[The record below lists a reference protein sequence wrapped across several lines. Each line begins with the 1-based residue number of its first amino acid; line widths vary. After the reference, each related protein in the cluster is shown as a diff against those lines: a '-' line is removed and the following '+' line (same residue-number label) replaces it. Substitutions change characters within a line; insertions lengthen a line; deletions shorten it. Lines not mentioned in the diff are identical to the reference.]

1 MDLCRWKPNFLS
13 WHNQT
18 SVLQWLL
25 TDPASC
31 TKLLWKA
38 NFFSTKVQV
47 QCFNIWGP
55 YTTCH
60 WINDTNNH
68 YFFGYINNHLVVL
81 KETPYSIIISMVSIY
96 ICQDKKYLLQSTKK
110 NRVLLMQCQLQ
121 LWKKR
126 ANSAKAKSWN
136 EHTLAESKIKRLDSS
151 NDYLT
156 HNTHYINQGTF
167 STSKD
172 TKKSERWEN
181 FVVRAKL
188 IPKSFKYISKST
200 MNVNLTK
207 PNSKNKAS
215 KANTTYTSNS

>member
-1 MDLCRWKPNFLS
+1 MYCSDCLLIQLLVPNCCERPTFFPPKCKFNALIFGVPILPAIELMTQITIIFL
-13 WHNQT
+13 
-18 SVLQWLL
+18 
-25 TDPASC
+25 
-31 TKLLWKA
+31 
-38 NFFSTKVQV
+38 
-47 QCFNIWGP
+47 
-55 YTTCH
+55 
-60 WINDTNNH
+60 
-68 YFFGYINNHLVVL
+68 GYINNHLVVL
-81 KETPYSIIISMVSIY
+81 KETPYPIIISMVSIY
-96 ICQDKKYLLQSTKK
+96 ICQDKKYLLQSRKK

-136 EHTLAESKIKRLDSS
+136 EHTPAESKIKRLDSS

-167 STSKD
+167 SSSKD

-200 MNVNLTK
+200 MK
-207 PNSKNKAS
+207 REPNQAKQ
-215 KANTTYTSNS
+215 